1 MTTGTISIL
10 PTDPVALLDALVV
23 VVVAAV
29 ALLSLDGEEVP
40 PLDGGMTK
48 QCVVQPC
55 TSGAWD

>member
-23 VVVAAV
+23 VVVV
-29 ALLSLDGEEVP
+29 VTLLSLDGEEVP